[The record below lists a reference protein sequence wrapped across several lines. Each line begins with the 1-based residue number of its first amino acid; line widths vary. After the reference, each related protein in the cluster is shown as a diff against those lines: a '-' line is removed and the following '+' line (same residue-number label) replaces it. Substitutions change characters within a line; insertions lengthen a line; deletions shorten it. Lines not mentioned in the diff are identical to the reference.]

1 MVIHLCDVCGELW
14 KECVVHGDDVGD
26 GGGDFD
32 DGDGDSD
39 DRDCDGD
46 SDDGDGDGDSDDC
59 DCDGDSDDGDGDFH
73 WDHPG
78 DSPIHSCFSLSPR
91 ANDTSQHLPPT
102 PD

>member
-1 MVIHLCDVCGELW
+1 MELTFSMFENGVSSSVRGELW
-14 KECVVHGDDVGD
+14 KPCVVHGDDVGD

-32 DGDGDSD
+32 DGD
-39 DRDCDGD
+39 CD
-46 SDDGDGDGDSDDC
+46 SDDGDC
-59 DCDGDSDDGDGDFH
+59 DCDSDDGDGDFH

>member
-1 MVIHLCDVCGELW
+1 MEPTFSMFENGVSSSVRGELW
-14 KECVVHGDDVGD
+14 KPCVVHGDDVGD

-32 DGDGDSD
+32 DG
-39 DRDCDGD
+39 
-46 SDDGDGDGDSDDC
+46 
-59 DCDGDSDDGDGDFH
+59 DGDSDDGDGDFH